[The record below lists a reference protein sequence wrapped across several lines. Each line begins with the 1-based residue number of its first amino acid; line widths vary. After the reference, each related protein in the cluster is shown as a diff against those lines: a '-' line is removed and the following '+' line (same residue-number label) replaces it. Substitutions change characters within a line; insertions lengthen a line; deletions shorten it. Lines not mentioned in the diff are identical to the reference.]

1 MAEGNGPHAEDIME
15 DIHTD
20 ETSEARHLL
29 ATAYETLPDDSIAV
43 ENLLRAVR
51 RRHTRRR
58 RSRVLS
64 VAGGTAVAAG
74 AAAAVFLSVNV
85 AAAPPA
91 LAAVTGALSRAE
103 AGSFAMN
110 LTVTAKPALNSPA
123 TPLHI
128 TGKLDL
134 KRNLGQETI
143 SNGWQTLIVG
153 GTAYTKILPSQTK
166 QYDTGGKLWTTTPLW
181 VAEDELPYK
190 SPGGRLAW
198 DFNSNRPFNP
208 QAVLAVLN
216 SDPNALDNEGPVSG
230 PGWTG
235 TKYTFVVS
243 HPKDTGGV
251 VDSISCNMGVDSKGY
266 IRNLTQTT
274 VFATGGNAST
284 SGKQTYTADFTF
296 SDFGTRFSVTP
307 PPANETTTDVGVG
320 ALQF

>member
-1 MAEGNGPHAEDIME
+1 ME

-20 ETSEARHLL
+20 EASEARHLL
-29 ATAYETLPDDSIAV
+29 ATAFETLPDDSMAV

-51 RRHTRRR
+51 RCHSRRR
-58 RSRVLS
+58 RSCAITL
-64 VAGGTAVAAG
+64 ACGTAVAAG
-74 AAAAVFLSVNV
+74 TAAAVFLSVTV

-103 AGSFAMN
+103 AESFAMN
-110 LTVTAKPALNSPA
+110 LTVTGNPALASIP

-134 KRNLGQETI
+134 KRNLGQEAI

-153 GTAYTKILPSQTK
+153 GNAFTKILPSQTK
-166 QYDTGGKLWTTTPLW
+166 QYDTGGKIWTETPLW
-181 VAEDELPYK
+181 VAEDEIPYK
-190 SPGGRLAW
+190 SPGAQLAW

-216 SDPNALDNEGPVSG
+216 SDTKALDNEGPVSG

-243 HPKDTGGV
+243 HPQDTGGV
-251 VDSISCNMGVDSKGY
+251 VDSITCTMDVDGKGY

-284 SGKQTYTADFTF
+284 SGKQIYTADFKF

-307 PPANETTTDVGVG
+307 PPASQTNTDIGVA

>member
-1 MAEGNGPHAEDIME
+1 MIEATGPQAEDIME

-20 ETSEARHLL
+20 ETSEARHLM
-29 ATAYETLPDDSIAV
+29 AIACEVLPDDSMAV
-43 ENLLRAVR
+43 ENLLRTVR
-51 RRHTRRR
+51 RSRRR
-58 RSRVLS
+58 RPRALS
-64 VAGGTAVAAG
+64 IAGGTVVAAG
-74 AAAAVFLSVNV
+74 AAAAVFLSVNA

-91 LAAVTGALSRAE
+91 LAAVSGALSRAE
-103 AGSFAMN
+103 AGSFAMD
-110 LTVTAKPALNSPA
+110 LTVTAKPALNNPA

-128 TGKLDL
+128 IGKLDL
-134 KRNLGQETI
+134 KRGIGQETI
-143 SNGWQTLIVG
+143 SNGWQTLIVD

-166 QYDTGGKLWTTTPLW
+166 QNDTGGKLWTTTPL
-181 VAEDELPYK
+181 AEMEDNLPYK
-190 SPGGRLAW
+190 SPGGKLAW

-208 QAVLAVLN
+208 QAVLALLN
-216 SDPNALDNEGPVSG
+216 SDPTALDNEGPISG

-243 HPKDTGGV
+243 NPKDTGGL
-251 VDSISCNMGVDSKGY
+251 VDSITCTIGVDSKGD

-284 SGKQTYTADFTF
+284 SGKQIYTADFTF

-307 PPANETTTDVGVG
+307 PPASETTTEVGVA

>member
-1 MAEGNGPHAEDIME
+1 ME

-20 ETSEARHLL
+20 ETSQARHLL
-29 ATAYETLPDDSIAV
+29 ATAFESLPDDSMAV
-43 ENLLRAVR
+43 ESLLRAVR

-58 RSRVLS
+58 WSRALW

-74 AAAAVFLSVNV
+74 AAAVVFLSANV

-91 LAAVTGALSRAE
+91 LAAVTGALSQAE
-103 AGSFAMN
+103 AESFAMN
-110 LTVTAKPALNSPA
+110 LTVTAEPALNNPH
-123 TPLHI
+123 TQLHI

-143 SNGWQTLIVG
+143 SNGWQTRIVG
-153 GTAYTKILPSQTK
+153 GTAYTKILPSQAK
-166 QYDTGGKLWTTTPLW
+166 QYDTGGKLWTTTPLR

-190 SPGGRLAW
+190 SPGGQLAW

-216 SDPNALDNEGPVSG
+216 SDTKALDNEGPVSG
-230 PGWTG
+230 TGWTG

-243 HPKDTGGV
+243 HPQDTGGLI
-251 VDSISCNMGVDSKGY
+251 DSIACSMDIDSKGY
-266 IRNLTQTT
+266 IRSLTQTT

-284 SGKQTYTADFTF
+284 SGKQIYTADFKF
-296 SDFGTRFSVTP
+296 SDFGTRFSVTA
-307 PPANETTTDVGVG
+307 PPASQTNPDIGVG